1 MSVVVKRFRTLGQLR
16 QVDPDRVV
24 SSEHSLVKPASLKE
38 EKGSSLTAMTRNP
51 RTDKKH
57 QYPLRM
63 MLPLWSKITDLN
75 LNCQGLE
82 SGPSLNETLCDL
94 LEVALADEGI
104 VERLKNKFPDRNQIV
119 IVRSWESV

>member
-16 QVDPDRVV
+16 QVDPNRVV
-24 SSEHSLVKPASLKE
+24 SSEKSLVKLASE
-38 EKGSSLTAMTRNP
+38 EKGSSLSAMTRNP
-51 RTDKKH
+51 RSDKKH

>member
-16 QVDPDRVV
+16 EVDPNRSVESKESIV
-24 SSEHSLVKPASLKE
+24 MPAS
-38 EKGSSLTAMTRNP
+38 SPPALTRKS
-51 RTDKKH
+51 RSDKKH

-63 MLPLWSKITDLN
+63 GLSLWGNITELN

-82 SGPSLNETLCDL
+82 SGPSLNETLCNL
-94 LEVALADEGI
+94 LESALDDEGI
-104 VERLKNKFPDRNQIV
+104 VNRLKNKFPERDQIV

>member
-16 QVDPDRVV
+16 QVDPNRVI
-24 SSEHSLVKPASLKE
+24 SSEKSLVKLASE
-38 EKGSSLTAMTRNP
+38 EKGSSLSAMTRNP
-51 RTDKKH
+51 RSDKKH

-63 MLPLWSKITDLN
+63 VLSLWSKITDLN

-94 LEVALADEGI
+94 LEGALADEGI
-104 VERLKNKFPDRNQIV
+104 MEHLKNKFPDRNQIV

>member
-16 QVDPDRVV
+16 QVDPNRCV
-24 SSEHSLVKPASLKE
+24 SIKESLVKPAS
-38 EKGSSLTAMTRNP
+38 SSPAIPRNP
-51 RTDKKH
+51 RSDKKH

-63 MLPLWSKITDLN
+63 GLSLWGKITEFN

-94 LEVALADEGI
+94 LESALDNEGI
-104 VERLKNKFPDRNQIV
+104 LDSLKNKFPERTQIV
-119 IVRSWESV
+119 IVRTWGSV